1 MKQANPDLYQVA
13 TAGYLQKLAYLRKFI
28 KYWGTTT
35 VNGREVLL
43 NTNYY
48 YPTWTQRDDF
58 ERWARLVGIWEDVK
72 DPKMKGIRRAW
83 LHLNPAKADVSVF
96 TDDLIA
102 SNLDKVM
109 DTVETELEV
118 DVFIGPEVTGTSL
131 ARNRRTVSSL
141 QISTPL
147 TNQAGLEAEILSEFG
162 YLWDNAIISSG
173 TPNDVYKDVLT
184 RYILRSAEVPYEVVE
199 ISSAMVETKVPIPV
213 RDCDEDGCTTT
224 TNYVSEYYKGY
235 RVRVKIPVFN
245 FEPGTDI
252 VQMITADIA
261 SGGSSINVN
270 NTLQVIGS
278 LYAKVFSAQ
287 DDGDPGS
294 IFSTLNSGYN
304 QPTLNTNPQIW
315 ETMIGSSFETTQYLR
330 VDFLEN
336 KDIPLKERIDL
347 LNSLLDSDYR
357 EKSSDGGFFG
367 TILAVFVF
375 VVAVY
380 FAPLTGGLS
389 LSAALAAG
397 GTTAVVA
404 LATALTVGALVLA
417 VTTAVLYQVGAVE
430 LANSFAKFSKAVEP
444 LVMIAT
450 IITMVN
456 VVTNA
461 VKGLANEGSKA
472 AATEMAK
479 QQLKDAGVNIAK
491 ELADEM
497 GKALFDAMVDEIALD
512 LVTEQF
518 SSMVWAGVKDKF
530 ANLFTSKLTDITLEN
545 SLKVV
550 NYVFEKVK
558 ENDLAQIKNE
568 IADEKAKLEAYE
580 KEQVQV
586 NDLLMDINRGLYTP
600 LANDMSMCANVY
612 DKPYEWWATKYHT
625 GCIQANTVSAM
636 WLADKAK

>member
-1 MKQANPDLYQVA
+1 MKRANPDLYQVA

-48 YPTWTQRDDF
+48 YPTWTQRGDF

-72 DPKMKGIRRAW
+72 NPRMKGIRRAW
-83 LHLNPAKADVSVF
+83 LHLNPAKADVSAF

-118 DVFIGPEVTGTSL
+118 DVFIGPVVTGTSL

-147 TNQAGLEAEILSEFG
+147 TDQVGLEAEILSEFS
-162 YLWDNAIISSG
+162 YLWNNAIISSG
-173 TPNDVYKDVLT
+173 TPSDVYKDVLT

-213 RDCDEDGCTTT
+213 RSCDDNGCTTT

-245 FEPGTDI
+245 FEPETDI

-261 SGGSSINVN
+261 SRGSSVNVN

-278 LYAKVFSAQ
+278 LYAKVFNAQ
-287 DDGDPGS
+287 DDDDPDDEFS
-294 IFSTLNSGYN
+294 ILNRGYD
-304 QPTLNTNPQIW
+304 QPVLSTNPQIW
-315 ETMIGSSFETTQYLR
+315 ETMIGSGFETTQYLR
-330 VDFLEN
+330 VDFLKN

-347 LNSLLDSDYR
+347 LNSLIDSDYR

-367 TILAVFVF
+367 TLLAIVVF
-375 VVAVY
+375 VVAVAL
-380 FAPLTGGLS
+380 APVTGGTS
-389 LSAALAAG
+389 LYAA
-397 GTTAVVA
+397 TTVSTVM
-404 LATALTVGALVLA
+404 LATAIAFGALVLA
-417 VTTAVLYQVGAVE
+417 ITTAVLYQAGAVE
-430 LANSFAKFSKAVEP
+430 LANSFAKFSKAIEP

-456 VVTNA
+456 VVSNA
-461 VKGLANEGSKA
+461 VKGLAQEGASKIAMQKA
-472 AATEMAK
+472 AEQGLKEGTEEFAEYIANEAADIVTK
-479 QQLKDAGVNIAK
+479 TFVDA
-491 ELADEM
+491 
-497 GKALFDAMVDEIALD
+497 
-512 LVTEQF
+512 
-518 SSMVWAGVKDKF
+518 VWAGVKDQF
-530 ANLFTSKLTDITLEN
+530 SGLFNSSLTDITFKQALTIADYAF
-545 SLKVV
+545 K
-550 NYVFEKVK
+550 YVKDNEI
-558 ENDLAQIKNE
+558 AQIKDK
-568 IADEKAKLEAYE
+568 IADERAKVEAYE
-580 KEQVQV
+580 KEQVHV

-600 LANDMSMCANVY
+600 LANDMSMYANIY

-625 GCIQANTVSAM
+625 GCIQANTVSAL

>member
-58 ERWARLVGIWEDVK
+58 EKWARLVGIWEDVK

-96 TDDLIA
+96 TDDLVA

-118 DVFIGPEVTGTSL
+118 DLFIGPEVTGTSL
-131 ARNRRTVSSL
+131 GRNRRTVSSL
-141 QISTPL
+141 GISTPL
-147 TNQAGLEAEILSEFG
+147 TDQAGLEAEILSEFG
-162 YLWDNAIISSG
+162 YLWGNAIISSG
-173 TPNDVYKDVLT
+173 TPNNVYKDVLT

-199 ISSAMVETKVPIPV
+199 ISSAMVETKVAIPV
-213 RDCDEDGCTTT
+213 RDCDDDGCTTT
-224 TNYVSEYYKGY
+224 TNYMSEYYKGY

-245 FEPGTDI
+245 FEPDTDI

-261 SGGSSINVN
+261 NRGSSINVN

-278 LYAKVFSAQ
+278 LYAKVFNAQ
-287 DDGDPGS
+287 DDGDPDDDFS
-294 IFSTLNSGYN
+294 ILNMVYN

-315 ETMIGSSFETTQYLR
+315 ETMIGSSFKTTQYLR

-347 LNSLLDSDYR
+347 LNSLIDSDYR
-357 EKSSDGGFFG
+357 EKSSDAGFFG
-367 TILAVFVF
+367 TLLAIGVFV
-375 VVAVY
+375 
-380 FAPLTGGLS
+380 
-389 LSAALAAG
+389 LA
-397 GTTAVVA
+397 VA
-404 LATALTVGALVLA
+404 LAPVTGGTSLYAATTITAVTLATAIAFGALVLA
-417 VTTAVLYQVGAVE
+417 ITTAVLYQAGAVE
-430 LANSFAKFSKAVEP
+430 LANSFAKFSKSIEP

-450 IITMVN
+450 IVTMADIVN
-456 VVTNA
+456 KTVR
-461 VKGLANEGSKA
+461 GLAEEGSKA
-472 AATEMAK
+472 AATEIAK
-479 QQLKDAGVNIAK
+479 EQLKEAGVNVAK

-518 SSMVWAGVKDKF
+518 SAMVWAGVKDKF
-530 ANLFTSKLTDITLEN
+530 ANLFTSSLTDITFKQALTIADYTFKYVKDNEIAQ
-545 SLKVV
+545 LKD
-550 NYVFEKVK
+550 K
-558 ENDLAQIKNE
+558 
-568 IADEKAKLEAYE
+568 IADEKAKIEAYE

-586 NDLLMDINRGLYTP
+586 NNLLMDINRGLYTP
-600 LANDMSMCANVY
+600 LANDMSMCADIY